1 MSQPKACKNRHLQAI
16 YKAEIVA
23 ICGQPIGIT
32 AISKAEIVAICGQ
45 PIGITAISY
54 LAC

>member
-1 MSQPKACKNRHLQAI
+1 MSQPKACKNTHLQAI
-16 YKAEIVA
+16 YKAEILA
-23 ICGQPIGIT
+23 IF
-32 AISKAEIVAICGQ
+32 GQ